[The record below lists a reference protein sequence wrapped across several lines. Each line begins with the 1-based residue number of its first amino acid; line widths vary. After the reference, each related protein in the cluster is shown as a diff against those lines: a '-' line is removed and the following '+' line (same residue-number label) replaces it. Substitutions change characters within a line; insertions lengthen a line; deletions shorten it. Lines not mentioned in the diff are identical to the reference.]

1 MIKALLLAFALSAP
15 FQCASDPDPEHRLED
30 SPSEAL
36 WDLAAR
42 LEREGH
48 VEARHSTLEQLIERY
63 PGSREAQRARD
74 ELGLTETSDEDDD
87 EGS

>member
-1 MIKALLLAFALSAP
+1 MIKALVLAFALSAP

-36 WDLAAR
+36 WDLADR

-48 VEARHSTLEQLIERY
+48 AEARRSTLLQLIERY
-63 PGSREAQRARD
+63 PGSREAGRARD
-74 ELGLTETSDEDDD
+74 ELGVEESGDD
-87 EGS
+87 GS

>member
-1 MIKALLLAFALSAP
+1 MIKAVALAFALSAP

-42 LEREGH
+42 LDREGH
-48 VEARHSTLEQLIERY
+48 AEARRSTLQQLIERY

-74 ELGLTETSDEDDD
+74 ELGVTESSDND
-87 EGS
+87 GS

>member
-1 MIKALLLAFALSAP
+1 MIKTLVLALALGAP

-48 VEARHSTLEQLIERY
+48 VEARRSTLEQLVERY
-63 PGSREAQRARD
+63 PGSREAGRARD
-74 ELGLTETSDEDDD
+74 ELGTNGISGDDD
-87 EGS
+87 TP

>member
-1 MIKALLLAFALSAP
+1 MIKVLLLALALSAP

-42 LEREGH
+42 LRREGH
-48 VEARHSTLEQLIERY
+48 VEARLSTLQQLIERY

-74 ELGLTETSDEDDD
+74 ELGLTSESQGDD
-87 EGS
+87 GP

>member
-1 MIKALLLAFALSAP
+1 MIKGLVLALALGAP

-30 SPSEAL
+30 SPAEAL

-48 VEARHSTLEQLIERY
+48 SEARRSTLEQLIERY
-63 PGSREAQRARD
+63 PGSREARRARH
-74 ELGLTETSDEDDD
+74 ELGLETADNDDD
-87 EGS
+87 S